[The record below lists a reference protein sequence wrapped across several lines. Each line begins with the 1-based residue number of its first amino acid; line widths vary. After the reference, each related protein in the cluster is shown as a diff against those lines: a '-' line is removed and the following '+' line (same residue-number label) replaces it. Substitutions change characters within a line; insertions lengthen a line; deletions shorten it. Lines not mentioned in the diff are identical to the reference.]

1 MVLIIDFV
9 HLKQRKKMKQKFTRI
24 KTVFFAM
31 LLTFGIIPKG
41 IGQNIM
47 YAENIGMPTSNTLI
61 QNYTGWQNSTVV
73 YIGDGTCDV
82 RSSGASTNYGGASG
96 GGNVMINDTVKWFQI
111 SGINTSAATNST
123 VKLYCGLRKTTKA
136 ENGSHLLVEFS
147 TDSIVWTSLQLEDT
161 LPTGTGTTGWHRVCF
176 PNLPV
181 HPHLHLRFSNTANVE
196 FRIDDISITD
206 GDEIVL
212 ETVET
217 PVCSPSAG
225 TYYEPQTVL
234 LECSTPNATIRYTL
248 YGTVPTSQS
257 TLYTEPIAINTSCTL
272 KAFAEHEGMYSSG
285 TLSAQYTILDT
296 TSLVTLPFDISQNS
310 EAEKAEIKTMPGF
323 RGVKLGSS
331 YADGSVKFE
340 SKNAGQATL
349 TAHLDSSPSY
359 LSFDLKGT
367 KGGTPSSYSG
377 ITFVVSESAN
387 GTDWSTVTTLNDE
400 DISTS
405 SYTHQ
410 GAYTLSQETR
420 YIRWFLAAA
429 TSGNTQLNNIVIGK
443 RLQDD
448 DTGIDEPRMSTVSD
462 LFPNPTEQFFQWN
475 ICDAMTTVKLTDMSG
490 NTILTWGNV
499 YPGDQLYIGG
509 IAPGC
514 YLLTAYDEMNRRMTK
529 KLIIK

>member
-1 MVLIIDFV
+1 MKEKIIC
-9 HLKQRKKMKQKFTRI
+9 I
-24 KTVFFAM
+24 KTGLLTM
-31 LLTFGIIPKG
+31 LLVSGILSEAV
-41 IGQNIM
+41 GQNVL
-47 YAENIGMPTSNTLI
+47 YEENIGVPTSNTLI
-61 QNYTGWQNSTVV
+61 QDYTGWQNSTVV

-111 SGINTSAATNST
+111 SGINTSAAANSS
-123 VKLYCGLRKTTKA
+123 VKLYCGLRKTTKS

-181 HPHLHLRFSNTANVE
+181 HPHLHLRFSNTAKVE

-206 GDEIVL
+206 GDEVVL

-248 YGTVPTSQS
+248 DGSTPDGQS
-257 TLYTEPIAINTSCTL
+257 PLYSEPITIDATSTL
-272 KAFAEHEGMYSSG
+272 KAFAEKDGMYSSG
-285 TLSAQYTILDT
+285 ILTAQFIILDT
-296 TSLVTLPFDISQNS
+296 NSLVTLPFDISQNS
-310 EAEKAEIKTMPGF
+310 ESERVEIKTMPGF
-323 RGVKLGSS
+323 RSDKLGAS
-331 YADGSVKFE
+331 YADGSAKFE
-340 SKNAGQATL
+340 SKNAGKASL
-349 TAHLDSSPSY
+349 TAHLDSAPGS

-367 KGGTPSSYSG
+367 KGGNPSAYDG
-377 ITFVVSESAN
+377 ILFVVSESAN
-387 GTDWSTVTTLNDE
+387 GTEWSTVTTLDE
-400 DISTS
+400 NDISTS
-405 SYTHQ
+405 SYSHL
-410 GAYTLSQETR
+410 GSFPLSQDTR
-420 YIRWFLAAA
+420 FIRWLLAAA
-429 TSGNTQLNNIVIGK
+429 NSGNTQLNNIVITK
-443 RLQDD
+443 RQQGDE
-448 DTGIDEPRMSTVSD
+448 TGIDIHGDNPRYEPY
-462 LFPNPTEQFFQWN
+462 PNPASEFFQWN

-499 YPGDQLYIGG
+499 YPCDQLYIGG